1 MYEVLGINVEPK
13 SIVGGLYEKALLGF
27 KKRSGVSTGNN
38 RCSPK
43 SKNKSQSIEFYL
55 SSIISCRSNIEQE
68 WSFISLKILLSH
80 ILSVNFIELCF
91 RQINFKFK
99 AISKIAVIILAVI
112 CRTISAKESQAQG
125 NTTIGH
131 VVIILKCSFIF
142 GTRYESKSLLQFND
156 IFVVVLL

>member
-43 SKNKSQSIEFYL
+43 SKNKSQPIEFYL

-68 WSFISLKILLSH
+68 WSFISLKILSSH

-99 AISKIAVIILAVI
+99 GISKIAVISFGGNLSNYLCQGV
-112 CRTISAKESQAQG
+112 TSAGKHDNWSRCHNSEVFFYFRV
-125 NTTIGH
+125 T
-131 VVIILKCSFIF
+131 V
-142 GTRYESKSLLQFND
+142 
-156 IFVVVLL
+156 

>member
-38 RCSPK
+38 RGSPK
-43 SKNKSQSIEFYL
+43 SKNKSQPIEFYL

-80 ILSVNFIELCF
+80 MLSVNFIELCF
-91 RQINFKFK
+91 RQINFEFNAK
-99 AISKIAVIILAVI
+99 SKIAVINFG
-112 CRTISAKESQAQG
+112 G
-125 NTTIGH
+125 N
-131 VVIILKCSFIF
+131 LS
-142 GTRYESKSLLQFND
+142 N
-156 IFVVVLL
+156 

>member
-43 SKNKSQSIEFYL
+43 SKNKSQPIEFYL

-68 WSFISLKILLSH
+68 WSFISLKILSSH

-91 RQINFKFK
+91 RQ
-99 AISKIAVIILAVI
+99 
-112 CRTISAKESQAQG
+112 
-125 NTTIGH
+125 
-131 VVIILKCSFIF
+131 
-142 GTRYESKSLLQFND
+142 
-156 IFVVVLL
+156 

>member
-13 SIVGGLYEKALLGF
+13 SIFGGLYEKALLGF

-68 WSFISLKILLSH
+68 WSFISLKLLLSH

-91 RQINFKFK
+91 RQINFEFNAK
-99 AISKIAVIILAVI
+99 SKI
-112 CRTISAKESQAQG
+112 
-125 NTTIGH
+125 
-131 VVIILKCSFIF
+131 VVINF
-142 GTRYESKSLLQFND
+142 GGNLSNYLCQGVTSAGKHGNGSRCDNSEVFFYFRD
-156 IFVVVLL
+156 TV